1 MNKEDAIGQL
11 NVIINRNPDCD
22 AEGTQD
28 TTTVRISNED
38 YEYTVT
44 RKDKV
49 KYVPLSKIKS
59 HEKYKVTAI
68 LNKLIQNVQ
77 KQNHDVEFSYVIKL
91 EPFIL
96 LETVTKLF
104 PRSVYSYESRSKL
117 YDDLTFTLNNQS
129 GIMKG
134 KVILVFIGKDC
145 SNKDILAL
153 KVIDKDSSF
162 FDGKRVIV
170 KGEPHDNF

>member
-49 KYVPLSKIKS
+49 KYIPLSSIKA
-59 HEKYKVTAI
+59 HKKYKVEPTQT
-68 LNKLIQNVQ
+68 LWGQRP
-77 KQNHDVEFSYVIKL
+77 DVTFSYVIKL

-104 PRSVYSYESRSKL
+104 PRSVYSYEARSTL
-117 YDDLTFTLNNQS
+117 YDDLTFILNNQP

-134 KVILVFIGKDC
+134 KVLLVFIGQDG
-145 SNKDILAL
+145 SNKDMLVLMA
-153 KVIDKDSSF
+153 IDKDSNF
-162 FDGKRVIV
+162 FNGQRVIEIR
-170 KGEPHDNF
+170 GYANDNF

>member
-11 NVIINRNPDCD
+11 NIIINRNPDCD

-49 KYVPLSKIKS
+49 KYVLLSSIKA
-59 HEKYKVTAI
+59 HKKYKVEFNLT
-68 LNKLIQNVQ
+68 LWEQIQGI
-77 KQNHDVEFSYVIKL
+77 KFSYVIKL

-134 KVILVFIGKDC
+134 KVLLVFIGKDC

-153 KVIDKDSSF
+153 KAIDKDSSF
-162 FDGKRVIV
+162 FDGKCAIV
-170 KGEPHDNF
+170 KGEPYDNF

>member
-1 MNKEDAIGQL
+1 MNKKYAIDQL
-11 NVIINRNPDCD
+11 NGIINSNPDTD

-49 KYVPLSKIKS
+49 KYLPLSSIKA
-59 HEKYKVTAI
+59 HKKYKVEPTQT
-68 LNKLIQNVQ
+68 LWGQRP
-77 KQNHDVEFSYVIKL
+77 DVTFSYVIKL

-104 PRSVYSYESRSKL
+104 PRSVYSYEARSTL
-117 YDDLTFTLNNQS
+117 YDDLTFILNNQP

-134 KVILVFIGKDC
+134 KVLLVFIGKDG
-145 SNKDILAL
+145 SNKDVLELMA
-153 KVIDKDSSF
+153 IDKDSSF

>member
-1 MNKEDAIGQL
+1 MNKKYAIDQL

-49 KYVPLSKIKS
+49 KYAPLSSIKA
-59 HEKYKVTAI
+59 HKKYKVI
-68 LNKLIQNVQ
+68 P
-77 KQNHDVEFSYVIKL
+77 KQTEIEKRSDIIFSYVIKL

-96 LETVTKLF
+96 METLSKLF
-104 PRSVYSYESRSKL
+104 PRHLYSYESRSNL
-117 YDDLTFTLNNQS
+117 YDDLTFTFNNRTLTNN
-129 GIMKG
+129 K
-134 KVILVFIGKDC
+134 KVLLVFIGKDA
-145 SNKDILAL
+145 SNKDVLELRA
-153 KVIDKDSSF
+153 IDQDSPF

-170 KGEPHDNF
+170 KGEPYDNF